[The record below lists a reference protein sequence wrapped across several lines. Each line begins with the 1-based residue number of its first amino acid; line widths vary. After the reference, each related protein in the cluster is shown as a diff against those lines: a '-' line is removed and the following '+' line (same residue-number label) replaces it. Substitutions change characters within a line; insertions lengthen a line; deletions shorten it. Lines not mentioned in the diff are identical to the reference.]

1 MQRARGKMNWFNS
14 NYSFFVN
21 QRWRFDHFNVKQID
35 FNKYACEAALVC
47 FRKYIGYREEKKRN
61 QSEYESALKEKL
73 KCLKERRESVSRRY
87 LSAEEREQVLE
98 LLRHLFF
105 MVGLD
110 AKVTVCIVVAMAL
123 LA

>member
-47 FRKYIGYREEKKRN
+47 FRKYIEYREEKKRN
-61 QSEYESALKEKL
+61 QKEYEAALEEKL
-73 KCLKERRESVSRRY
+73 EFLKARRDSVSRRY
-87 LSAEEREQVLE
+87 LSAEERRQILD
-98 LLRHLFF
+98 LLRNLFF

-110 AKVTVCIVVAMAL
+110 AKVTVSIVVG
-123 LA
+123 